1 MPNINRK
8 IEIVRIG
15 GGGALSFCVNNTLAH
30 KIPYGTPLIIKIL
43 FEDEAVEITGNITKI
58 YDFGPYKYFDYYYTD
73 IPDSKR
79 DFIFRQLFRKQIELR
94 KTISEFKY

>member
-1 MPNINRK
+1 MWNLEGILYLPNINRK
-8 IEIVRIG
+8 IEIEIVRI
-15 GGGALSFCVNNTLAH
+15 GGGALSFCVNDTLAN

-43 FEDEAVEITGNITKI
+43 FEDKAVEITGNITKI

-79 DFIFRQLFRKQIELR
+79 DFIFRQLFKN
-94 KTISEFKY
+94 K